1 MNLVFNLETSCAYV
15 YCNNLF
21 TKVGNKRFCSGSC
34 RTNAWAYGN
43 RAKINAQNSRN
54 KVGSILSRLK
64 HRATKSGIPFNL
76 TRDDIQIPTYCPI
89 LGIELNWNQGK
100 GYHPDSP
107 SVDKIRPELGY
118 VKGNVRVISARANL
132 LKNDATV
139 EELTKVLEDLHAL
152 GV

>member
-1 MNLVFNLETSCAYV
+1 MERECEHF

-21 TKVGNKRFCSGSC
+21 TKVGNKRYCSDRC
-34 RTNAWAYGN
+34 RSNAWAYGN
-43 RAKINAQNSRN
+43 RDKVNAQNSRN

-64 HRATKSGIPFNL
+64 YRAANAGIPFNL
-76 TRDDIQIPTYCPI
+76 TKEDIQIPTHCPI
-89 LGIELNWNQGK
+89 LGLELNWNQGK

-139 EELTKVLEDLHAL
+139 EELIKVLEDLHAL
-152 GV
+152 GF